1 MEMEGMEVFPI
12 DKDIK
17 EVFCSHLKNNR
28 HQFVENWKNKMIISD
43 KDPFRLEVVQNGEDL
58 LEFIIELIMEEKI
71 LIIFS
76 HYARKLLLNVQEQML
91 I

>member
-1 MEMEGMEVFPI
+1 MGVFPI

-43 KDPFRLEVVQNGEDL
+43 KDPFKLEAVQNG
-58 LEFIIELIMEEKI
+58 
-71 LIIFS
+71 
-76 HYARKLLLNVQEQML
+76 
-91 I
+91 